1 MNDRQNMGKNRAVKR
16 NDELI
21 VASIDGELVM
31 LSVEKGQY
39 FGIEGVGTRI
49 WELLESPKTEDSII
63 ESIIEEFEVDEAT
76 CRRDVVEFLDR
87 MLEMELIVL
96 E

>member
-76 CRRDVVEFLDR
+76 CRRDVVDFLDR